1 MGSQLVAHL
10 EENFYTKVLLRG
22 WSSTCESDI
31 STCPV
36 RFVVALYFKR
46 RVFYPILI
54 FKKPPSRKSLNGPYT
69 DRVQVKIPLAGT
81 MSRLPYTLPTYR
93 FHLYWYNVSRSS
105 YINWGLCA
113 LPIAPFPKPRSTG
126 HKFKMCF
133 QVQQKPRLSVNIRPR
148 TTCLPGCS
156 TKKDKVP
163 NQLGRSETILSF
175 SPIMEHKL
183 SHFLPSGTNNPFHPC
198 QENGRCSL
206 KCRLN
211 KDTIQNKSYHY
222 HTNNPFIH
230 SFHNFSNVQPTAV
243 LGLHASPSVCSQ
255 VPSTRTIGSVTMCHQ
270 ALFGRVST
278 QQPC

>member
-1 MGSQLVAHL
+1 MHFL
-10 EENFYTKVLLRG
+10 
-22 WSSTCESDI
+22 
-31 STCPV
+31 
-36 RFVVALYFKR
+36 
-46 RVFYPILI
+46 
-54 FKKPPSRKSLNGPYT
+54 SL
-69 DRVQVKIPLAGT
+69 
-81 MSRLPYTLPTYR
+81 
-93 FHLYWYNVSRSS
+93 
-105 YINWGLCA
+105 
-113 LPIAPFPKPRSTG
+113 PFPNPDQ
-126 HKFKMCF
+126 
-133 QVQQKPRLSVNIRPR
+133 QVISSKCAFRCNRNQGCQLTSGREPHVY
-148 TTCLPGCS
+148 PGAAQ
-156 TKKDKVP
+156 KKDKVP